1 MVLGWK
7 VFDDRRS
14 YWAYLFGRLKPGVSI
29 EQARTSLN
37 GVYRPIIND
46 VEAPLQKG
54 MSDQTMAKFKAK
66 PLVVQEGRRGQSS
79 MHREARTPLTLLL
92 SVTGIVLLI
101 ACANIANLLLARAAG
116 RATEMAVRLSIGAS
130 RRHLLAQ
137 LLTESCVLAVMG
149 GVAGLVVA
157 RWTLAMIGSLLP
169 PDITRSLSLELS
181 SSMLL
186 FAAALSLGT
195 GLLFGLFPALHS
207 TRPDLVTT
215 LKAQAGQP
223 SGARAAARFRT
234 VLVTSQ
240 IALSMALL
248 ISAGLFVR
256 SLMKVS
262 RVDLGLKIDN
272 VVTFGVSP
280 ELSGYDSARSRA
292 FFIRAEEEL
301 ATIPGVTGVAS
312 SLVPLLA
319 GNNWGSS
326 VSVEGFQKGPD
337 TDAGARYNEVSP
349 GYFRT
354 LGIPL
359 MSGREFTPA
368 DAGDAPKVAIVNE
381 AFTKKFGLGRDAV
394 GKRMSNG
401 QSDTKLDTEIIGVVQ
416 DAKYSAVKQKVPP
429 LFFRPYR
436 QNKDVGSLAFYI
448 RTASDTD
455 RTLRAVPDV
464 MARLDPNLPLEQ
476 LKTLPQQARENVFLD
491 RMISTLSASFAL
503 LATMLAAV
511 GLYGVLAYTVAQRT
525 REIGLRMALGASGRD
540 VRTMV
545 LRQVALMVLVGGVI
559 GIAAA
564 IAIGIG
570 AESLLFELKGYDPS
584 VIAISAVVL
593 TVVAL
598 GAGFIPAERAS
609 RIESDACLEVRVNLV
624 ARPQVTSVRL
634 RFTREL
640 TRQAG
645 LLVVGAQRRRQVVDR
660 GRERGVCLRA
670 LSQSEQR
677 ATEGELRA
685 ADLARYLAG
694 SSARLR
700 HRHRSSGIRHG
711 LVEPVQ
717 LQGELRSPD
726 QECSVRAARAS
737 TFRDPERSIGR
748 IERRSGVTARLCNQG
763 LLGSECRERDVT
775 SHRRAAQPGL
785 DFGKQPRGTLDVA
798 ELACDG
804 GSGQQREIDDAILTE
819 TSSARVGAPRDIC
832 RLRQAPELAQDAG
845 KEHELDRQRRFLA
858 AVRALLDPNP
868 PPEQRFRLQRAA
880 EERQNRAP

>member
-1 MVLGWK
+1 MHLKLAFRRLFKTPFVTAVAVISLALGIGANAAIFSLFDQTLLRALPVQEPARLVNLSAPSPKPGSQSCGQAGECDDVFSYPMFKDLERAQTVLTGIAAHVGFGANLSYQGQTRSGSGLLVSGSYFPVLGLPPAIGRLLDYNDDRNIGGHFVAVLSHWYWTTRLGGNPAVLNQPIIVNGQSMTIVGVAPRGFNGTTLGQDPDLFVPVTMRQLMVPGWK

-29 EQARTSLN
+29 DQARTSLN

-130 RRHLLAQ
+130 RGQLLAQ

-157 RWTLAMIGSLLP
+157 RWTLATIGSLLP
-169 PDITRSLSLELS
+169 PDVTRSLSLELS
-181 SSMLL
+181 GSMLL

-381 AFTKKFGLGRDAV
+381 AFTKKFGLGRNAV

-416 DAKYSAVKQKVPP
+416 DAKYSEVKQKVPP

-525 REIGLRMALGASGRD
+525 REIGLRMALGASARD

-564 IAIGIG
+564 IAMGIS

-609 RIESDACLEVRVNLV
+609 RID
-624 ARPQVTSVRL
+624 PM
-634 RFTREL
+634 
-640 TRQAG
+640 
-645 LLVVGAQRRRQVVDR
+645 
-660 GRERGVCLRA
+660 RA
-670 LSQSEQR
+670 L
-677 ATEGELRA
+677 
-685 ADLARYLAG
+685 RY
-694 SSARLR
+694 
-700 HRHRSSGIRHG
+700 
-711 LVEPVQ
+711 E
-717 LQGELRSPD
+717 
-726 QECSVRAARAS
+726 
-737 TFRDPERSIGR
+737 
-748 IERRSGVTARLCNQG
+748 
-763 LLGSECRERDVT
+763 
-775 SHRRAAQPGL
+775 
-785 DFGKQPRGTLDVA
+785 
-798 ELACDG
+798 
-804 GSGQQREIDDAILTE
+804 
-819 TSSARVGAPRDIC
+819 
-832 RLRQAPELAQDAG
+832 
-845 KEHELDRQRRFLA
+845 
-858 AVRALLDPNP
+858 
-868 PPEQRFRLQRAA
+868 
-880 EERQNRAP
+880 

>member
-1 MVLGWK
+1 MTIVGVAPRGFNGTTLGQDPDLFVPVTMRQLMVPGWK

-130 RRHLLAQ
+130 RRQLLAQ

-169 PDITRSLSLELS
+169 PDVTRSLSLELS
-181 SSMLL
+181 GSMLL

-416 DAKYSAVKQKVPP
+416 DAKYSEVKQKVPP

-564 IAIGIG
+564 IAIGIS

-609 RIESDACLEVRVNLV
+609 RID
-624 ARPQVTSVRL
+624 PM
-634 RFTREL
+634 
-640 TRQAG
+640 
-645 LLVVGAQRRRQVVDR
+645 
-660 GRERGVCLRA
+660 RA
-670 LSQSEQR
+670 L
-677 ATEGELRA
+677 
-685 ADLARYLAG
+685 RY
-694 SSARLR
+694 
-700 HRHRSSGIRHG
+700 
-711 LVEPVQ
+711 E
-717 LQGELRSPD
+717 
-726 QECSVRAARAS
+726 
-737 TFRDPERSIGR
+737 
-748 IERRSGVTARLCNQG
+748 
-763 LLGSECRERDVT
+763 
-775 SHRRAAQPGL
+775 
-785 DFGKQPRGTLDVA
+785 
-798 ELACDG
+798 
-804 GSGQQREIDDAILTE
+804 
-819 TSSARVGAPRDIC
+819 
-832 RLRQAPELAQDAG
+832 
-845 KEHELDRQRRFLA
+845 
-858 AVRALLDPNP
+858 
-868 PPEQRFRLQRAA
+868 
-880 EERQNRAP
+880 